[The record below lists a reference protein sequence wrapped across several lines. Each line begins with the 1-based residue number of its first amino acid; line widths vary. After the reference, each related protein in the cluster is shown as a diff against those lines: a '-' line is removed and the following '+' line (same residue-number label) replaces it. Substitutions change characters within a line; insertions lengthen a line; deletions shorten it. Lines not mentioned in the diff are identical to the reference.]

1 MLSADISV
9 AAEEWRDLVPD
20 VENHCLKTLVAASA
34 AIDQEN
40 RSLAVLLDD
49 NAALQDLNTRFRGK
63 DKPTNVLSFP
73 APPLPPGMPDLP
85 DGGPTHLGDLA
96 LSCTVVRQEAAE
108 QGKNVGD
115 HFSHLL
121 VHGLL
126 HLLGYDH
133 ESKEEAVR
141 MERLEIDILAGM
153 GIANPYELE

>member
-9 AAEEWRDLVPD
+9 AAEEWRDLAPD
-20 VENHCLKTLVAASA
+20 IEAHCLKTLVDAGTALGL
-34 AIDQEN
+34 EN
-40 RSLAVLLDD
+40 TTLAVLLDD
-49 NAALQDLNTRFRGK
+49 DAALQDLNNRFRGK

-73 APPLPPGMPDLP
+73 APPMPPGMPDLP
-85 DGGPTHLGDLA
+85 DSEPAYLGDLA
-96 LSCTVVRQEAAE
+96 LSCSVVRQEAVD
-108 QGKNVGD
+108 QGKKVAD

-133 ESKEEAVR
+133 ESEEEAAQ

-153 GIANPYELE
+153 DISNPYELE